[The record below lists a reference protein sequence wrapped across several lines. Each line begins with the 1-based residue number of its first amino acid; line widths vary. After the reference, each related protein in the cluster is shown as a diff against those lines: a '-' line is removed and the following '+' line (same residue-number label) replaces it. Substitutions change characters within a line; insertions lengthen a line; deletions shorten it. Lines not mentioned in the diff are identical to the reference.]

1 MQRAHKRK
9 IKVLVVDAAMMF
21 AAVQMTVC
29 MHGKQRY
36 TASAQ
41 DVSGYE
47 VSIEDNTQTITTEEP
62 QETFKTEYTSTIM
75 NEEINAD
82 DAYML
87 CKIAMAE
94 AEGEDVEGKALVM
107 LVVLNRTKAEGFP
120 DTVSEVIYEKGQ
132 FTPVANGRFQK
143 VEPNKECFEALQ
155 MIVSEKWD
163 GSLGATYFESESS
176 STWHRDN
183 LNYLYSHGGHTI
195 VQRGTPL
202 AKKTDKLVLGN
213 RVFYVVA
220 VDDTGGL
227 GISTLYYVEERD
239 DIKNDTRTGS

>member
-41 DVSGYE
+41 ELTRTANDGSWSQVSLDEGTYYIA
-47 VSIEDNTQTITTEEP
+47 SDYLTTEKP

-183 LNYLYSHGGHTI
+183 LNYLYSHGGH
-195 VQRGTPL
+195 
-202 AKKTDKLVLGN
+202 D
-213 RVFYVVA
+213 FYI
-220 VDDTGGL
+220 DR
-227 GISTLYYVEERD
+227 EE
-239 DIKNDTRTGS
+239 

>member
-75 NEEINAD
+75 NEEIL
-82 DAYML
+82 Y
-87 CKIAMAE
+87 
-94 AEGEDVEGKALVM
+94 
-107 LVVLNRTKAEGFP
+107 
-120 DTVSEVIYEKGQ
+120 
-132 FTPVANGRFQK
+132 
-143 VEPNKECFEALQ
+143 ALQ
-155 MIVSEKWD
+155 NSH
-163 GSLGATYFESESS
+163 GRSRGRRCGGESS
-176 STWHRDN
+176 CH
-183 LNYLYSHGGHTI
+183 
-195 VQRGTPL
+195 V
-202 AKKTDKLVLGN
+202 
-213 RVFYVVA
+213 
-220 VDDTGGL
+220 
-227 GISTLYYVEERD
+227 
-239 DIKNDTRTGS
+239 GSSE

>member
-94 AEGEDVEGKALVM
+94 
-107 LVVLNRTKAEGFP
+107 VLNRTKAEGFP

-183 LNYLYSHGGHTI
+183 LNYLYSHGGH
-195 VQRGTPL
+195 
-202 AKKTDKLVLGN
+202 D
-213 RVFYVVA
+213 FYI
-220 VDDTGGL
+220 DR
-227 GISTLYYVEERD
+227 EE
-239 DIKNDTRTGS
+239 

>member
-1 MQRAHKRK
+1 MRRVHKRK
-9 IKVLVVDAAMMF
+9 IKVLIVDAAMMF

-41 DVSGYE
+41 DISAYE
-47 VSIEDNTQTITTEEP
+47 VYAEENTQEAVADDEP
-62 QETFKTEYTSTIM
+62 QETFKIEYTTTIM

-87 CKIAMAE
+87 AKIAMAE

-120 DTVSEVIYEKGQ
+120 DTVSDVIYEKGQ

-143 VEPNKECFEALQ
+143 VEPDKECFEALQ
-155 MIVSEKWD
+155 LIVTDKWD
-163 GSLGATYFESESS
+163 ESQGATYFESESS

-183 LNYLYSHGGHTI
+183 LNYLYSHGGHDFY
-195 VQRGTPL
+195 
-202 AKKTDKLVLGN
+202 TD
-213 RVFYVVA
+213 R
-220 VDDTGGL
+220 
-227 GISTLYYVEERD
+227 EE
-239 DIKNDTRTGS
+239 

>member
-1 MQRAHKRK
+1 MRRVHKRK
-9 IKVLVVDAAMMF
+9 LRVLIVDAAMMF

-41 DVSGYE
+41 DISSYE
-47 VSIEDNTQTITTEEP
+47 VYAEDSTQEAVTDNEP
-62 QETFKTEYTSTIM
+62 QETFKTEYTATIM

-87 CKIAMAE
+87 AKIAMAE

-107 LVVLNRTKAEGFP
+107 LVVLNRTKTDGFP
-120 DTVSEVIYEKGQ
+120 DTVSDVIYEKGQ

-143 VEPNKECFEALQ
+143 VEPDKECFEALQ
-155 MIVSEKWD
+155 LIATDKWD
-163 GSLGATYFESESS
+163 ESQGATYFESESS

-183 LNYLYSHGGHTI
+183 LNYLYSHGRH
-195 VQRGTPL
+195 
-202 AKKTDKLVLGN
+202 D
-213 RVFYVVA
+213 FY
-220 VDDTGGL
+220 TGR
-227 GISTLYYVEERD
+227 EE
-239 DIKNDTRTGS
+239 

>member
-47 VSIEDNTQTITTEEP
+47 VSIEDNTQTITTEKP

-75 NEEINAD
+75 N
-82 DAYML
+82 
-87 CKIAMAE
+87 
-94 AEGEDVEGKALVM
+94 EDVEGKALVM

-120 DTVSEVIYEKGQ
+120 DTVSDVIYEKGQ

-143 VEPNKECFEALQ
+143 VEPDKECFEALQ

-183 LNYLYSHGGHTI
+183 LNYLYSHGGH
-195 VQRGTPL
+195 
-202 AKKTDKLVLGN
+202 D
-213 RVFYVVA
+213 FYI
-220 VDDTGGL
+220 DR
-227 GISTLYYVEERD
+227 EE
-239 DIKNDTRTGS
+239 

>member
-1 MQRAHKRK
+1 
-9 IKVLVVDAAMMF
+9 MMF

-107 LVVLNRTKAEGFP
+107 LVVLNRTRAEGFP
-120 DTVSEVIYEKGQ
+120 DTVSDVIYEKGQ

-143 VEPNKECFEALQ
+143 VEPDKECFEALQ

-183 LNYLYSHGGHTI
+183 LNYLYSHGGH
-195 VQRGTPL
+195 
-202 AKKTDKLVLGN
+202 D
-213 RVFYVVA
+213 FYI
-220 VDDTGGL
+220 DR
-227 GISTLYYVEERD
+227 EE
-239 DIKNDTRTGS
+239 

>member
-1 MQRAHKRK
+1 MELIDRLKE
-9 IKVLVVDAAMMF
+9 VLKEEFNICSDEELLE
-21 AAVQMTVC
+21 AVQSMPELDLGIFVTPLK
-29 MHGKQRY
+29 GDNNAKSAQRY

-183 LNYLYSHGGHTI
+183 LNYLYSHGGH
-195 VQRGTPL
+195 
-202 AKKTDKLVLGN
+202 D
-213 RVFYVVA
+213 FYI
-220 VDDTGGL
+220 DR
-227 GISTLYYVEERD
+227 EE
-239 DIKNDTRTGS
+239 

>member
-1 MQRAHKRK
+1 
-9 IKVLVVDAAMMF
+9 MF

-120 DTVSEVIYEKGQ
+120 DTVSEVSRTK
-132 FTPVANGRFQK
+132 N
-143 VEPNKECFEALQ
+143 ALR
-155 MIVSEKWD
+155 
-163 GSLGATYFESESS
+163 LC
-176 STWHRDN
+176 R
-183 LNYLYSHGGHTI
+183 
-195 VQRGTPL
+195 
-202 AKKTDKLVLGN
+202 
-213 RVFYVVA
+213 
-220 VDDTGGL
+220 
-227 GISTLYYVEERD
+227 
-239 DIKNDTRTGS
+239 

>member
-94 AEGEDVEGKALVM
+94 AEGECEQGQRLVIDS
-107 LVVLNRTKAEGFP
+107 VLNRVDNPHFP
-120 DTVSEVIYEKGQ
+120 DTISEVIW
-132 FTPVANGRFQK
+132 QK
-143 VEPNKECFEALQ
+143 NQYAGMYGDRITRCYVMDEL
-155 MIVSEKWD
+155 V
-163 GSLGATYFESESS
+163 
-176 STWHRDN
+176 
-183 LNYLYSHGGHTI
+183 
-195 VQRGTPL
+195 
-202 AKKTDKLVLGN
+202 KLVEEELENRTDYDVVFFNAGHYSDYGVPMFQVGN
-213 RVFYVVA
+213 HYFSSY
-220 VDDTGGL
+220 D
-227 GISTLYYVEERD
+227 
-239 DIKNDTRTGS
+239 